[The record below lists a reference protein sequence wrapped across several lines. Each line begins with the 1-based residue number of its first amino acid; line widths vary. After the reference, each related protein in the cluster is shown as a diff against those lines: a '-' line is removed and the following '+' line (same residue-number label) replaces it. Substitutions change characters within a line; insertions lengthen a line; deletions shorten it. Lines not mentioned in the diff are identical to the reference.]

1 MIQTLTSGTPSHTIE
16 RPQPRNAPSEAPP
29 RSFAEIAE
37 QYWSK
42 EERGSALDFLR
53 SLPANDLE
61 TVGEQHR
68 FANTIPNL
76 VGITSEGANNLLR
89 AKGETI
95 DENRDGIDQIGE
107 ARTFRFPNS
116 NTPDNVKAAWEE
128 ATADIDE
135 SERLMTMAV
144 FLPLPQ
150 IETDASGRVT
160 RVISP
165 GDPDY
170 VNRME
175 QPGYSYARTVENK
188 LRALDDPSNPPNDYQ
203 HYLKAKE
210 FYQNLLD
217 SFQRH
222 GVR

>member
-1 MIQTLTSGTPSHTIE
+1 MIQTLTSGTPTQSTASSQ
-16 RPQPRNAPSEAPP
+16 RAASQAQAPA
-29 RSFAEIAE
+29 RSFEEIAD
-37 QYWSK
+37 QYWSN
-42 EERGSALDFLR
+42 EQRGSALDYLR
-53 SLPANDLE
+53 SLSRDELE

-68 FANTIPNL
+68 FAHTIPTL
-76 VGITSEGANNLLR
+76 TGISSEGANNLLR
-89 AKGETI
+89 LKGETI
-95 DENRDGIDQIGE
+95 DENRDGIDEVGE

-116 NTPDNVKAAWEE
+116 NTPENVKAAWEE
-128 ATADIDE
+128 ATADLGE
-135 SERLMTMAV
+135 GEMLMTMAT

-150 IETDASGRVT
+150 FETDAAGRVT
-160 RVISP
+160 RVINP

-175 QPGYSYARTVENK
+175 QPDYSYARTVENK

-203 HYLKAKE
+203 YYLKAKE